1 MTLTD
6 STSVH
11 KLQHHP
17 KLKLY
22 DIVAVRFDDEQIL
35 MTLQRKGDFVDIIS
49 VEADSGKISWIY
61 KTKIVQACAAVGF
74 GFELTYS
81 KALLNTEFRR
91 QVCVFFCIN

>member
-22 DIVAVRFDDEQIL
+22 DVVAVRFDDEQIL

-49 VEADSGKISWIY
+49 MDAESGKIPWIY
-61 KTKIVQACAAVGF
+61 KTKIVQACANVGL

-81 KALLNTEFRR
+81 KALLNSDYRR
-91 QVCVFFCIN
+91 QVC